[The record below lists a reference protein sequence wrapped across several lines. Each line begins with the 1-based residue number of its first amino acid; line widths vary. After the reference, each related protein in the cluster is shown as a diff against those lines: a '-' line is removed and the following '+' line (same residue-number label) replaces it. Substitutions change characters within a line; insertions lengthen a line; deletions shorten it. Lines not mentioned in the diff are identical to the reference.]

1 MLVERVGHLLR
12 LVVSARADPP
22 LPLGRWRA
30 NGWLVDVRED
40 DLRLTDD
47 EALAAAATFERRI
60 PPDTV
65 VALNRHVEGWPIGL
79 HLALVSASE
88 AADPGAG
95 ALALVRSDRL
105 LADYIVAE
113 VLDALPPRHREVALI
128 LSVVTAFD
136 ADLCHRLAGP
146 DANDI
151 VADLE
156 RRRLVIASTGSPGD
170 GKRFHRLLR
179 ELLESELR
187 WRDPRLHAEVHRTA
201 ATIWRERGNV
211 NAAYRHLM
219 AAGDRD
225 AANDIVIEPML
236 QYVDRGDRFG
246 LAMLAGPFHDAD
258 DVDQPGLALDL
269 ATTWFFAGSEAEA
282 ESWCARASSLIE
294 DTCRRP
300 ARRTSCGGGSHAV
313 RCFLALYH
321 GDVDA
326 AADCVREFEE
336 HERHVELSTPVE
348 RRFPTVA
355 TRVALARGDLDEAR
369 RWLVRAKTLDA
380 PAIVATVTVPA
391 LEAWFELLSGRLVH
405 AIELAEAACVGGRA
419 CRNAPAPRR
428 VRCSGRRRTCAVRGR

>member
-1 MLVERVGHLLR
+1 MNTRRAGRTRDYCDDVDTASEVRRRDSVVITAKIRPPDLPPGVVERRRLTELLGQSSRVVLVAAPPGYGKTVVIRQHVDVAEHPVAWVSFDLFDESPTSFWLHVVRAVREVIAEVDEEAELVLREDRQNERFLAVLVAQIERASRPFTLILDDVAPWASSRIHDGIKVLVERVGHLVR
-12 LVVSARADPP
+12 LIISARADPP

-30 NGWLVDVRED
+30 NGWLVDIRED

-65 VALNRHVEGWPIGL
+65 MALNRHVEGWPIGL

-88 AADPGAG
+88 AADPGAS

-105 LADYIVAE
+105 LADYVVAE

-146 DANDI
+146 DANDV

-156 RRRLVIASTGSPGD
+156 RRRLVIASTGSPDD
-170 GKRFHRLLR
+170 GKRFHRLFR

-187 WRDPRLHAEVHRTA
+187 WRDPRLHAEVHRPA

-236 QYVDRGDRFG
+236 QYV
-246 LAMLAGPFHDAD
+246 
-258 DVDQPGLALDL
+258 
-269 ATTWFFAGSEAEA
+269 GS
-282 ESWCARASSLIE
+282 R
-294 DTCRRP
+294 
-300 ARRTSCGGGSHAV
+300 
-313 RCFLALYH
+313 
-321 GDVDA
+321 
-326 AADCVREFEE
+326 
-336 HERHVELSTPVE
+336 
-348 RRFPTVA
+348 
-355 TRVALARGDLDEAR
+355 
-369 RWLVRAKTLDA
+369 
-380 PAIVATVTVPA
+380 
-391 LEAWFELLSGRLVH
+391 
-405 AIELAEAACVGGRA
+405 
-419 CRNAPAPRR
+419 
-428 VRCSGRRRTCAVRGR
+428 